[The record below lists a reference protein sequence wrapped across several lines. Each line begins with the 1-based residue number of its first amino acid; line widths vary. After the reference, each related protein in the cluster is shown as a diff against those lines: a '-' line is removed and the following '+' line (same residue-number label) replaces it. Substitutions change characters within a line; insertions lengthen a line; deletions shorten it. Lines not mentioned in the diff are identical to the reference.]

1 MTVLATSESV
11 RAKAYI
17 SAVILSITVCRK
29 PITTYRK
36 LIKYLPLFG
45 PAWLVMMADVDGSSI
60 INAAQVGSNFGYGFV
75 LVFLALTLPLYVIQE
90 VSGRVGAVTGK
101 GLGTLVREVY
111 GRKRAS
117 LVVVPMF
124 ITDTLTYTVEYIS
137 VGIGLSVVGI
147 PPIVGIS
154 LAFVVHLLI
163 VAWRGYLGA
172 EKVLLTISGVFLLAL
187 LATAVLRGGA
197 NSSILYFSTDP
208 NYLFLLASSVGAV
221 IMPFMLF
228 FQASATGIKIGDLK
242 ARVGREL
249 NLKEVIKG
257 VRAETLA
264 GALASEVLMILVE
277 IAFTGVPSPSDEFAS
292 ADQLAKALSVVAGPY
307 AAYLFALG
315 LASASFLALVVISLG
330 SAWGIVEALGLQDE
344 WTFRIYLLES
354 VPAYLASLLLPQQYL
369 MSSVLYLLAF
379 FDLVVIGPL
388 LVLGLIAKDER
399 VMGEF
404 RLRGLNE
411 AAYWAFGGLVFVL
424 GIIGLFT

>member
-1 MTVLATSESV
+1 MHQ
-11 RAKAYI
+11 
-17 SAVILSITVCRK
+17 
-29 PITTYRK
+29 K

-60 INAAQVGSNFGYGFV
+60 IGAAQVGSNFGYGFV
-75 LVFLALTLPLYVIQE
+75 LIFLALTLPLYVIQE

-111 GRKRAS
+111 GRKRAG
-117 LVVVPMF
+117 LVAVPMF
-124 ITDTLTYTVEYIS
+124 VTDTLTYAVEYIS
-137 VGIGLSVVGI
+137 IGIGLSGVGI

-154 LAFVVHLLI
+154 LAFVVHLLV
-163 VAWRGYLGA
+163 VARRGYLGA
-172 EKVLLTISGVFLLAL
+172 ERLLLKVSGVFFLAL

-197 NSSILYFSTDP
+197 SSSILYFSTDP

-249 NLKEVIKG
+249 NLKRVIRG

-264 GALASEVLMILVE
+264 GAFASEVLMILVE
-277 IAFTGVPSPSDEFAS
+277 VAFTGVPSLTDPFAS
-292 ADQLAKALSVVAGPY
+292 GEQLAKALSVVAGPY

-330 SAWGIVEALGLQDE
+330 SSWGIVEALGLKEE
-344 WTFRIYLLES
+344 WTFRVYLLES
-354 VPAYLASLLLPQQYL
+354 VPAYLASLLLPQRYL
-369 MSSVLYLLAF
+369 MSSVLYLLAL

-388 LVLGLIAKDER
+388 LVLGMIAKDER

-404 RLRGLNE
+404 RLSGLNE
-411 AAYWAFGGLVFVL
+411 AAYWAFGGLILAL
-424 GIIGLFT
+424 GILGIFT